1 MQIVKQ
7 RVLSVPPAE
16 LPDRWLLGR
25 LVAVTLKVGI
35 TFLPHKTAKVRLAEL

>member
-1 MQIVKQ
+1 MKMVKQ
-7 RVLSVPPAE
+7 RGPSVPPAE

-35 TFLPHKTAKVRLAEL
+35 TFLLHKTAKVRLAAR